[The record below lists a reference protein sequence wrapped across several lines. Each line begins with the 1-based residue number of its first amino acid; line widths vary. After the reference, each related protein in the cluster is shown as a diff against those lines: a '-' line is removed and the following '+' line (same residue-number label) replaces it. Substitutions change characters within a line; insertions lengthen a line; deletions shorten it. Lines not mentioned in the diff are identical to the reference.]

1 MKYLSIP
8 SGKSSNDTATRVNA
22 NSTHPR
28 LCFCPLSS
36 RCSKHAAPPPNKP
49 ARSLTPLSSSLAFLS
64 PQPAPPHIEEPL
76 QPTPCSRSDILTT
89 IIQSYFYSELAI
101 AMALDLPLLPHVLPA
116 RRYKKVFGRR
126 AHVLRRGEQREAE
139 REKRG
144 EEGNEEKQGVRQ
156 RVRLHRVEGME

>member
-8 SGKSSNDTATRVNA
+8 SGKSSYDTATRVNA

-36 RCSKHAAPPPNKP
+36 RCSKHAAPPPDKP
-49 ARSLTPLSSSLAFLS
+49 ACSLTPLSSSLAFLS

-76 QPTPCSRSDILTT
+76 QPTSCSRSDILTT
-89 IIQSYFYSELAI
+89 KIRHHSYPKLAI
-101 AMALDLPLLPHVLPA
+101 AMALDLPLLPHFLPT

-126 AHVLRRGEQREAE
+126 AHVLRRGEQCKEK

-144 EEGNEEKQGVRQ
+144 EEGKKKKKQGVWQ
-156 RVRLHRVEGME
+156 

>member
-1 MKYLSIP
+1 MKYLSLL
-8 SGKSSNDTATRVNA
+8 SGKSSNDTATRVNT

-28 LCFCPLSS
+28 LCFCILSS

-76 QPTPCSRSDILTT
+76 QPTSCSRSDILTT
-89 IIQSYFYSELAI
+89 KIRHHSYPKLAI
-101 AMALDLPLLPHVLPA
+101 AMALDLPLLPHFLPT

-126 AHVLRRGEQREAE
+126 AHVLRRGEQCKEK

-144 EEGNEEKQGVRQ
+144 EEGKKKKKQGVWQ
-156 RVRLHRVEGME
+156 